1 MTLRA
6 ETLHLKNFRC
16 FRDATLELHPRLTVI
31 VADNGMGKTAL
42 LDAIAVGMAEYVDAL
57 LGFQTSRGL
66 SASDVRTT
74 AGDGG
79 SAQLSMTAAFDGT
92 SAKWSLTR
100 KVGAPSMRRGPK
112 QLAAVR
118 AAAARMRERVGT
130 GTATL
135 PVFTFYQSTRFAQ
148 TTYFGQKYLGTK
160 RSLEGRLG
168 GFEDY
173 LAPLSEPAR
182 FNEWYSARWSAVAGH
197 RATGTGEGRELL
209 AQLSSVNQAV
219 QTVLKP
225 TGWTSLSWDKARDSA
240 VVTHRVRGELPLSW
254 LSSGIRSMVAL
265 TADLAQRCAM
275 INPHLGADAAAKTPG
290 VVLIDEVDLHL
301 HPAWQQRVV
310 ELLQIAFAETQFV
323 LSTHSPQV
331 LSTVHKD
338 SVRVVHHDD
347 SESRLG
353 VPTLQTRGVES
364 ADILAK
370 VMSVDPVPAVP
381 ESQWLTDYRA
391 LVQSNNHR
399 STNGRTLWERL
410 TNHFGVEHP
419 VLEEIAVL
427 QRLQEF
433 KVAHGL
439 SNRADGGADAHA

>member
-6 ETLHLKNFRC
+6 EKLQLTNFRC
-16 FRDATLELHPRLTVI
+16 FRDVALELHPRLTVI

-57 LGFQTSRGL
+57 LGVQTSRGL
-66 SASDVRTT
+66 LASDVRTT
-74 AGDGG
+74 AGEGG
-79 SAQLSMTAAFDGT
+79 ITQLSMNAMFDGT

-100 KVGAPSMRRGPK
+100 KFGAASMRRGPK

-118 AAAARMRERVGT
+118 AAAARMKARLGAGAE
-130 GTATL
+130 TL
-135 PVFTFYQSTRFAQ
+135 PVFAFYQSTRFAQ

-160 RSLEGRLG
+160 QSLDGRLA
-168 GFEDY
+168 GFADY
-173 LAPLSEPAR
+173 FAPLSDPAR
-182 FNEWYSARWSAVAGH
+182 FNDWYAARWNAVAGH

-219 QTVLKP
+219 ETVLKP
-225 TGWTSLSWDKARDSA
+225 TGWTSLGWDKVRESA
-240 VVTHRVRGELPLSW
+240 VVKHLTRGELPLSW

-265 TADLAQRCAM
+265 TADLAQRCAV
-275 INPHLGADAAAKTPG
+275 INPHLGAEAAARTPG

-301 HPAWQQRVV
+301 HPGWQQRVV
-310 ELLQIAFAETQFV
+310 ELLQIAFADIQFV

-347 SESRLG
+347 TESRLG
-353 VPTLQTRGVES
+353 LPALQTRGVES

-381 ESQWLTDYRA
+381 EAQWLSDYRA
-391 LVQSNNHR
+391 LVQSNSHR
-399 STNGRTLWERL
+399 STTGRTLWDRL
-410 TNHFGVEHP
+410 TNHFGVGHP

-433 KVAHGL
+433 KTEHGL
-439 SNRADGGADAHA
+439 SSDADGGADAHA